1 MMPVTVRERSA
12 SVAVR
17 RNTSAGR
24 SEQCAGA
31 LVAELARRALGRAGA
46 GHDAEVAVRVADLR
60 VGGGYDEV
68 ACQQEFEA
76 ARAGQAVDRGDA
88 GERACLQPV

>member
-17 RNTSAGR
+17 RDTSAGR
-24 SEQCAGA
+24 SEQCAG
-31 LVAELARRALGRAGA
+31 ALGRAGA

-60 VGGGYDEV
+60 VGGGDDEV
-68 ACQQEFEA
+68 ARQQEFEA
-76 ARAGQAVDRGDA
+76 ARAG
-88 GERACLQPV
+88 